1 MIHIDNV
8 RTSDGPR
15 NGERVQILS
24 ENGKARADVVL
35 TEFEDY
41 IDEATAEI
49 TLSTGVLN
57 RTHHW
62 QLIAVSTTSGSITLR
77 LVART

>member
-1 MIHIDNV
+1 MIHIDDI
-8 RTSDGPR
+8 RSGDGPR

-24 ENGKARADVVL
+24 EQGTARADVVL
-35 TEFEDY
+35 TEHEDA
-41 IDEATAEI
+41 DEVTADI

-62 QLIAVSTTSGSITLR
+62 QLIAVSTTSASMTFR
-77 LVART
+77 LVARR

>member
-1 MIHIDNV
+1 MIHIDDV
-8 RTSDGPR
+8 RTSGRPR

-24 ENGKARADVVL
+24 ENGTARADIVL
-35 TEFEDY
+35 TEYEDA
-41 IDEATAEI
+41 DETTAEI

-62 QLIAVSTTSGSITLR
+62 QLIAVSTTTGSITLR

>member
-1 MIHIDNV
+1 MIHIDDI
-8 RTSDGPR
+8 RSGDGPR

-24 ENGKARADVVL
+24 EQGTARADVVL
-35 TEFEDY
+35 TEHEDA
-41 IDEATAEI
+41 DEVTADI
-49 TLSTGVLN
+49 TLFTGVLN

>member
-1 MIHIDNV
+1 MIHIDDI
-8 RTSDGPR
+8 RSGDGPR

-24 ENGKARADVVL
+24 EQGTARADVVL
-35 TEFEDY
+35 TEHEDA
-41 IDEATAEI
+41 DEVTADI

-62 QLIAVSTTSGSITLR
+62 QLLAVATTSGSMTFR
-77 LVART
+77 LVARR

>member
-1 MIHIDNV
+1 MIHIDDV

-24 ENGKARADVVL
+24 ENGTARADVVL
-35 TEFEDY
+35 TEHAD
-41 IDEATAEI
+41 IDKFTADI
-49 TLSTGVLN
+49 TLSTCFLN
-57 RTHHW
+57 RSPLW

>member
-1 MIHIDNV
+1 MIHIDHV

-24 ENGKARADVVL
+24 ENGTARADVVL
-35 TEFEDY
+35 TEYEDV
-41 IDEATAEI
+41 DETTADI

>member
-8 RTSDGPR
+8 RTGDGPR
-15 NGERVQILS
+15 NGQRVQILS
-24 ENGKARADVVL
+24 ENGTARADVVL
-35 TEFEDY
+35 TEYEDV
-41 IDEATAEI
+41 DEADAEI

-62 QLIAVSTTSGSITLR
+62 QLVAVSTTSGSITLR

>member
-1 MIHIDNV
+1 MINVDNAK
-8 RTSDGPR
+8 
-15 NGERVQILS
+15 NAERVVVLS
-24 ENGKARADVVL
+24 ESGIARADVVL
-35 TEFEDY
+35 TEHEDA
-41 IDEATAEI
+41 DEVTADI

-62 QLIAVSTTSGSITLR
+62 QMIAVSTTSGSITLR